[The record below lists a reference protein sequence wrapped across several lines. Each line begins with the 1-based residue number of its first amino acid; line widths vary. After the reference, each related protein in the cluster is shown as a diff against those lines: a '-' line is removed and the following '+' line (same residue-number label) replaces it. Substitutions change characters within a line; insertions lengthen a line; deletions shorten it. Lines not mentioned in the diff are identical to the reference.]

1 MTGLLDGHLALVTGA
16 GSGIGEAI
24 ARAMAD
30 AGARIVGVDI
40 DGAAAE
46 RVAAAIGREAA
57 SFSCDVTDRGQ
68 CDGLAA
74 AVGSRIGAVSIL
86 VNNAGIIRRGT
97 VTEPNTRSDWD
108 ATLAVNLDGPYN
120 MVTAFLDQLRETK
133 GSIINIG
140 SIQSFVALPNS
151 AAYTTSKGGVRLLT
165 KALAIELSPL
175 GIRVNAI
182 GPGFT
187 ATPLN
192 AKARED
198 AAYMANFATRIPL
211 GRIGTPED
219 IAGPAVFL
227 ASDMALHHRRHPA
240 SRWRL
245 PRTLVRFTHGNEH
258 GPLARK
264 ASEVLECHRIRRNVV
279 GKSILADEPGV
290 RSIQDRLAVHRV
302 DASGSF
308 WDAEIGVDKSHGT
321 VLGWAH

>member
-1 MTGLLDGHLALVTGA
+1 MTGLIDGRLALITGA

-24 ARAMAD
+24 AHAMAG
-30 AGARIVGVDI
+30 AGARVIAVDI
-40 DGAAAE
+40 DGATAD
-46 RVAAAIGREAA
+46 RTAAAIGRPAVGLA
-57 SFSCDVTDRGQ
+57 CDVTDRGE

-74 AVGSRIGAVSIL
+74 DIRAQVGAISIL

-97 VTEPNTRSDWD
+97 VMESNTREDWD

-165 KALAIELSPL
+165 KALALELSPL

-198 AAYMANFATRIPL
+198 PASMANFASRIPL

-227 ASDMALHHRRHPA
+227 ASDMAGYITGVT
-240 SRWRL
+240 L
-245 PRTLVRFTHGNEH
+245 PVDG
-258 GPLARK
+258 GYLAR
-264 ASEVLECHRIRRNVV
+264 
-279 GKSILADEPGV
+279 
-290 RSIQDRLAVHRV
+290 
-302 DASGSF
+302 
-308 WDAEIGVDKSHGT
+308 
-321 VLGWAH
+321 

>member
-1 MTGLLDGHLALVTGA
+1 M
-16 GSGIGEAI
+16 I
-24 ARAMAD
+24 AA
-30 AGARIVGVDI
+30 DI
-40 DGAAAE
+40 DGSTAE
-46 RVAAAIGREAA
+46 RTAAAIGREAEGFA
-57 SFSCDVTDRGQ
+57 CDVTDRVR

-74 AVGSRIGAVSIL
+74 AVLARIGAISIL

-97 VTEPNTRSDWD
+97 VMEPNNRGDWD

-165 KALAIELSPL
+165 KVLAIELSPL

-227 ASDMALHHRRHPA
+227 ASDMARYITGVT
-240 SRWRL
+240 L
-245 PRTLVRFTHGNEH
+245 PVDG
-258 GPLARK
+258 GYLAR
-264 ASEVLECHRIRRNVV
+264 
-279 GKSILADEPGV
+279 
-290 RSIQDRLAVHRV
+290 
-302 DASGSF
+302 
-308 WDAEIGVDKSHGT
+308 
-321 VLGWAH
+321 

>member
-1 MTGLLDGHLALVTGA
+1 VVLVTGA

-24 ARAMAD
+24 AYAMAD
-30 AGARIVGVDI
+30 AGARVIAADI
-40 DGAAAE
+40 DGSAAE
-46 RVAAAIGREAA
+46 RTADGIGRAA
-57 SFSCDVTDRGQ
+57 VSFACDVTDRGR

-74 AVGSRIGAVSIL
+74 AVRARTGAVSVL

-97 VTEPNTRSDWD
+97 VMEPNTRNDWD

-192 AKARED
+192 ATARED
-198 AAYMANFATRIPL
+198 ASYMANFATRIPL

-227 ASDMALHHRRHPA
+227 ASDMARYITGVT
-240 SRWRL
+240 L
-245 PRTLVRFTHGNEH
+245 PVDG
-258 GPLARK
+258 GYLAR
-264 ASEVLECHRIRRNVV
+264 
-279 GKSILADEPGV
+279 
-290 RSIQDRLAVHRV
+290 
-302 DASGSF
+302 
-308 WDAEIGVDKSHGT
+308 
-321 VLGWAH
+321 

>member
-1 MTGLLDGHLALVTGA
+1 MQMNGLLDGQCALITGA

-24 ARAMAD
+24 AHAMAK
-30 AGARIVGVDI
+30 AGARIVAVDI
-40 DGAAAE
+40 DGSAAE
-46 RVAAAIGREAA
+46 RTANAIGAEAS
-57 SFSCDVTDRGQ
+57 SFACDVTDRAR

-74 AVGSRIGAVSIL
+74 DVRGQIGAISIL

-97 VTEPNTRSDWD
+97 VADPNTRTDWD

-133 GSIINIG
+133 GAVVNIG

-198 AAYMANFATRIPL
+198 PAYMANFASRIPL
-211 GRIGTPED
+211 GRIGIPED

-227 ASDMALHHRRHPA
+227 ASDMARYITGVT
-240 SRWRL
+240 L
-245 PRTLVRFTHGNEH
+245 PVDG
-258 GPLARK
+258 GYLAR
-264 ASEVLECHRIRRNVV
+264 
-279 GKSILADEPGV
+279 
-290 RSIQDRLAVHRV
+290 
-302 DASGSF
+302 
-308 WDAEIGVDKSHGT
+308 
-321 VLGWAH
+321 

>member
-1 MTGLLDGHLALVTGA
+1 MNGLLDGRLALITGA

-24 ARAMAD
+24 AHAMAN
-30 AGARIVGVDI
+30 AGARVVAADI
-40 DGAAAE
+40 DGAAAQ
-46 RVAAAIGREAA
+46 RTATAIGSRTLK
-57 SFSCDVTDRGQ
+57 SFACDVTDRAL
-68 CDGLAA
+68 CDDLAA
-74 AVGSRIGAVSIL
+74 SIRSRIGAISIL

-97 VTEPNTRSDWD
+97 VTAASTREDWD

-198 AAYMANFATRIPL
+198 PAYMANFESRIPL

-227 ASDMALHHRRHPA
+227 ASDMARYITGVT
-240 SRWRL
+240 L
-245 PRTLVRFTHGNEH
+245 PVDG
-258 GPLARK
+258 GYLAR
-264 ASEVLECHRIRRNVV
+264 
-279 GKSILADEPGV
+279 
-290 RSIQDRLAVHRV
+290 
-302 DASGSF
+302 
-308 WDAEIGVDKSHGT
+308 
-321 VLGWAH
+321 